1 MQFTIPVD
9 SIKALLLAAAKNDVR
24 YYINSVCIDVR
35 ESDAVAVAT
44 DGHMLVALPLER
56 VEGDEF
62 PIVPGQ
68 YIIPRDVLERLKPA
82 YKGAPATIELTATT
96 IKLNVGGSATTA
108 QLVEGRFPDWRRV
121 VPHSVSGLV
130 SQFDAELVAA
140 FGKINKLLGSKYSP
154 AIAHNG
160 GEEGNGGAARVMLT
174 GDAIGVIMPMRYDR
188 ITSVDVPAWADF
200 APPAAAA
207 AAAA

>member
-24 YYINSVCIDVR
+24 YYLNGVCIDVR

-56 VEGDEF
+56 VEGDES
-62 PIVPGQ
+62 PTVAGH
-68 YIIPRDVLERLKPA
+68 YIIARDSLEKLKSPV
-82 YKGAPATIELTATT
+82 KGEHVTLTIDAAAQSLTIGAWGSTT
-96 IKLNVGGSATTA
+96 TTK
-108 QLVEGRFPDWRRV
+108 LVEGQYPNWRSAIPKTV
-121 VPHSVSGLV
+121 NGEV
-130 SQFDAELVAA
+130 SQFDAEYVAA

-160 GEEGNGGAARVMLT
+160 NAASRVMLT
-174 GDAIGVIMPMRYDR
+174 GGAVGVIMPMRADP
-188 ITSVDVPAWADF
+188 ISTLDTPDWAF
-200 APPAAAA
+200 HAVMTNSAAA
-207 AAAA
+207 